1 MYEYYLKIRW
11 KIENNDLKNKM
22 LTINERVKRL

>member
-1 MYEYYLKIRW
+1 MYKYHLKIRW

-22 LTINERVKRL
+22 LAINERVKKL